1 MLTYCTFFKGI
12 QRYMLLLL
20 QVSHFIVSCRKSL
33 GHLALIELEKEN
45 QTLVPNKAWYPAKV
59 DVTSP
64 EGGKYSFPVY
74 RWITNKQATLLQ
86 RGSRFVSMLEMNKL
100 KAKNDVAIHLEE
112 IIKIIK
118 IN

>member
-33 GHLALIELEKEN
+33 GHLALVELEKEN

-74 RWITNKQATLLQ
+74 HWITN
-86 RGSRFVSMLEMNKL
+86 NKPHYFREGAGL
-100 KAKNDVAIHLEE
+100 CQC
-112 IIKIIK
+112 
-118 IN
+118 

>member
-45 QTLVPNKAWYPAKV
+45 QTLVPNMAWYPAKV

-74 RWITNKQATLLQ
+74 RWITNSKPHYFREGAGLCQC
-86 RGSRFVSMLEMNKL
+86 
-100 KAKNDVAIHLEE
+100 
-112 IIKIIK
+112 
-118 IN
+118 